1 MQTGGGEVIITG
13 LNVMGERVATLE
25 GVRIQ
30 VIHSSGYQ
38 LTDYQQYIS
47 LHSETVRL
55 DSWNKY
61 LIGFGAGT
69 VLPWYWG
76 SMFFAPSSV
85 GMYLLM

>member
-25 GVRIQ
+25 GVRTCIQ
-30 VIHSSGYQ
+30 GIHSSGNK

-61 LIGFGAGT
+61 LIGLRLELCFS
-69 VLPWYWG
+69 VLGQYVFRP
-76 SMFFAPSSV
+76 
-85 GMYLLM
+85 L